1 MSFDEKYR
9 SQKNKIPGKIP
20 EGFFEKFENQLIHSL
35 DSEKARSQNRRM
47 LWPVYA
53 SAAAAVV
60 LVVWYILK
68 PDLQQFEKNT
78 PQLVNESIHQDNG
91 MNDITQNVLE
101 KKDTVLNKKIN
112 PAPKAV
118 QDTIITEDD
127 ILEFLL
133 DEGYDET

>member
-1 MSFDEKYR
+1 MNFDEKYK

-20 EGFFEKFENQLIHSL
+20 EGFFEKFEKELIHSL
-35 DSEKARSQNRRM
+35 ESKKAQNQNRRI
-47 LWPVYA
+47 LWPIYA
-53 SAAAAVV
+53 SAAAAVA
-60 LVVWYILK
+60 LVIWYVLK
-68 PDLQQFEKNT
+68 PDVQQFENNI
-78 PQLVNESIHQDNG
+78 PQLVNESIHQDHG

-118 QDTIITEDD
+118 QDTIITEED